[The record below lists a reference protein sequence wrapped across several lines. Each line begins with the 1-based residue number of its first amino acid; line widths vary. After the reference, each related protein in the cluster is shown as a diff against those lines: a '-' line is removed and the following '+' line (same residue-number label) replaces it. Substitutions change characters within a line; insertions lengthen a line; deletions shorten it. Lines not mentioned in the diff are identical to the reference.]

1 MASVIL
7 QLRRR
12 AQDPDRVKRKCL
24 GSERIGSQRIE
35 EIAPALS
42 YKIASGRYAV

>member
-12 AQDPDRVKRKCL
+12 AQDPDRVKRKCC
-24 GSERIGSQRIE
+24 GGERIGSQRIE
-35 EIAPALS
+35 KIAPALS